1 MSDENIPDESK
12 PIRKRSSGFINKI
25 SRWIPESWTGRIVAG
40 TLIASIAFGGYS
52 LNKCSK
58 SDINDTVKQTFVQKT
73 KDLVSPN
80 TVKECAAYFQFN
92 DSKNITNKDNLKNV

>member
-40 TLIASIAFGGYS
+40 TLIASIAFWYS
-52 LNKCSK
+52 FNTSLFFRARISVEYVVLPA
-58 SDINDTVKQTFVQKT
+58 SLGITFM
-73 KDLVSPN
+73 P
-80 TVKECAAYFQFN
+80 
-92 DSKNITNKDNLKNV
+92 